1 LTALVSCRTGW
12 MTRRTGWRTVLVVAM
27 LGGTMLS
34 GAGVSSAATSVTCTL
49 LGGPLNAPVS
59 VQPSEQ
65 VQLVLTV
72 PTLGTRVNVGPAQS
86 VGSQPGER
94 LIQGTVTG
102 VIGLTGQVCQALV
115 VVQEAVSSAVPVP
128 LPPIT
133 APTLPPVL
141 PAPVPSSLPELP
153 LPELPVLPSEELTV
167 PLPGAEI
174 GIDPDGQ
181 QGSPPGSPPPGS
193 PAPPGSSLPP
203 GGSPPSGS
211 PSLPG
216 SPASPGGAP
225 FQDDSSNWGFKPVR
239 IPPYGLSSV
248 PYGLGYRFGPAAAPA
263 FRFGQHVAGYS
274 PKFGILPDTAELDS
288 AGTVAA
294 RSIGGTV
301 VALPVLLAIL
311 LLASVTGALVRT
323 WAIRRA

>member
-1 LTALVSCRTGW
+1 MTSLGTCRTGW
-12 MTRRTGWRTVLVVAM
+12 MPPRTGLISFRTDWITLRSGGRVALVAAI
-27 LGGTMLS
+27 LAGTMLF
-34 GAGVSSAATSVTCTL
+34 GAGVSSAATPVTCTL
-49 LGGPLNAPVS
+49 LGGPLNEPVS
-59 VQPSEQ
+59 VQSAEQ

-86 VGSQPGER
+86 VGNQPGER
-94 LIQGTVTG
+94 LIQGIVTG
-102 VIGLTGQVCQALV
+102 VLGLAGQVCQAVVLV
-115 VVQEAVSSAVPVP
+115 QQTVSSAVP

-141 PAPVPSSLPELP
+141 PAPLPP
-153 LPELPVLPSEELTV
+153 LSPELPVLPSEELTV
-167 PLPGAEI
+167 PLPGVEL

-181 QGSPPGSPPPGS
+181 QSPPPPGNPPPDS
-193 PAPPGSSLPP
+193 APPGGPAP
-203 GGSPPSGS
+203 GSPPSGGPA
-211 PSLPG
+211 PS
-216 SPASPGGAP
+216 GGMP
-225 FQDDSSNWGFKPVR
+225 VPDDSASWGFKSVR
-239 IPPYGLSSV
+239 IPPYGLSSA
-248 PYGLGYRFGPAAAPA
+248 PYGLGYRFGQTAAPA
-263 FRFGQHVAGYS
+263 FRFGQHVSGYS
-274 PKFGILPDTAELDS
+274 PKFGILPDTGNELDS

>member
-1 LTALVSCRTGW
+1 LTALVTCRTGW
-12 MTRRTGWRTVLVVAM
+12 MTRRISWMTRRTGCRAALVVAI
-27 LGGTMLS
+27 LAGTMLS
-34 GAGVSSAATSVTCTL
+34 GAGISSAATPVTCTL

-115 VVQEAVSSAVPVP
+115 LVQGTVSSAVP

-141 PAPVPSSLPELP
+141 PELP
-153 LPELPVLPSEELTV
+153 ILPSGTTTV
-167 PLPGAEI
+167 PLPGVDL
-174 GIDPDGQ
+174 GVDPDGQ
-181 QGSPPGSPPPGS
+181 QSPPAGSSPPPGSPPPGSSLPGSSPPPPGS
-193 PAPPGSSLPP
+193 PAPPGGELV
-203 GGSPPSGS
+203 
-211 PSLPG
+211 L
-216 SPASPGGAP
+216 
-225 FQDDSSNWGFKPVR
+225 DDSANWGFKPVR

-263 FRFGQHVAGYS
+263 FRFGQHLSGYS
-274 PKFGILPDTAELDS
+274 PKFGILPDSELDS